1 MIRDNIETLF
11 NIDINDLDIL
21 IRLIRLVRL
30 HILYR
35 MHRLQA
41 RKHTPKDRVFLVK
54 PRRRIRGNEELG
66 SIRVRTCICHAQRI
80 RPAKKGDR
88 VKMEIPN

>member
-1 MIRDNIETLF
+1 MIRDNKTLF
-11 NIDINDLDIL
+11 DIDINDLDIL

-30 HILYR
+30 HILDR

-41 RKHTPKDRVFLVK
+41 RKNTPKYRVLLVE
-54 PRRRIRGNEELG
+54 PWRCIRGNEELR
-66 SIRVRTCICHAQRI
+66 SVRVRTCICHAQRI

-88 VKMEIPN
+88 IKMEIPN